1 MLTRGSASGTR
12 AMNGR
17 QRSEERATRRWR
29 GNRIDRQIA
38 TNNNTSKHYNPVDI
52 NVDDLQVEER
62 FRDRIQTQA
71 KRDYEIEKVLQ
82 KLK

>member
-1 MLTRGSASGTR
+1 MLTRGPASGTR

-29 GNRIDRQIA
+29 GNRIHRQTA
-38 TNNNTSKHYNPVDI
+38 TTNNSKHYNPVDI
-52 NVDDLQVEER
+52 NVDDLQVEEH
-62 FRDRIQTQA
+62 FRDRIQTQT
-71 KRDYEIEKVLQ
+71 KRDNEIEKALQ